1 MIYLYYSDSKE
12 KDLVESWAKYGTKI
26 GFATY
31 TSDISDLV
39 TVSTDCGSISQ
50 YCTSANTCANT
61 CAKNVSYD
69 TICTTSNTGKLSVD
83 YSNGITIQGTTS
95 ISNYPWNYIKSNSS
109 WEDVKSNYIVNPLQL
124 EVEHQKVKQIIKFKP
139 I

>member
-12 KDLVESWAKYGTKI
+12 KDLVEGWAKYGTKM
-26 GFATY
+26 GFTTCASN
-31 TSDISDLV
+31 TSDWHI
-39 TVSTDCGSISQ
+39 VSTDCGSISQ
-50 YCTSANTCANT
+50 YCTSADT

-69 TICTTSNTGKLSVD
+69 TICTTSNTGKLWVD
-83 YSNGITIQGTTS
+83 YSNTTVTQGTTS
-95 ISNYPWNYIKSNSS
+95 SLYHWNYVKNNSS

>member
-12 KDLVESWAKYGTKI
+12 KDLVEGWAKYGTKM
-26 GFATY
+26 GFTTCAGS
-31 TSDISDLV
+31 TSDWHI
-39 TVSTDCGSISQ
+39 VSTDCGSISQ
-50 YCTSANTCANT
+50 YCTSADT

-83 YSNGITIQGTTS
+83 YSNTTNTTITQDNTGS
-95 ISNYPWNYIKSNSS
+95 LYPWNYVKSNS
-109 WEDVKSNYIVNPLQL
+109 WTPIKSNYIIDPLQL
-124 EVEHQKVKQIIKFKP
+124 ETEHRKVKQIIKFKP

>member
-31 TSDISDLV
+31 TGGISDLV
-39 TVSTDCGSISQ
+39 TVSTDCSSMLQ
-50 YCTSANTCANT
+50 YYASADT

-69 TICTTSNTGKLSVD
+69 CDTTCTTSNIGKLSVD
-83 YSNGITIQGTTS
+83 YSSATITQGTTS
-95 ISNYPWNYIKSNSS
+95 SAYPWNYAKSNS
-109 WEDVKSNYIVNPLQL
+109 WNYVTSNYTVNPVQL
-124 EVEHQKVKQIIKFKP
+124 ETEHRKVKQIIKFKP